1 VLFSSVIF
9 IFFFLPLTLAVYFL
23 TPQRFKN
30 LSLLVMSLLF
40 YFWTEGNYL
49 LVLITSLLG
58 NYGFALLIE
67 RWGRLGKGRK
77 GKIALS
83 IAIAFNIGLLIF
95 FKYLDFMARQFGL
108 GGMVTGFAFAV
119 PGLYVPIGISFFTF
133 KGLSYVID
141 VYRRDVRVQKN
152 VIDYA
157 LYHSFFPQVLAG
169 PIARYRGIASQM
181 IGRRVTLEGFRAG
194 MERFIIGLG
203 KKVLIANQ
211 LGPLV
216 DQVFGLPLTRLS
228 SPAAWLGIICYTL
241 QIYFDFSGYSDMAIG
256 LGRMFGFNTPE
267 NFNYPYIARSVREF
281 WRRWHITLSEW
292 FRDYLYIPLGGNRG
306 SSYKTYFNLLVVF
319 LLCGLWHGASWTF
332 IVWGLWHGLFLAFER
347 TKPGSRLSRLRI
359 LSHLYTCLVFVLGWV
374 FFRSADMAQA
384 VDYLKAMSGLNMVG
398 VAQPFSA
405 LIDAKIITLLLV
417 GMIGSTPAMRD
428 LVRRVISLTE
438 ERLSLMAVRQL
449 IATAVLLGIFIISLS
464 ATSYDVYKAF
474 IYFKF

>member
-1 VLFSSVIF
+1 
-9 IFFFLPLTLAVYFL
+9 
-23 TPQRFKN
+23 
-30 LSLLVMSLLF
+30 MSLLF
-40 YFWTEGNYL
+40 YYWTEKNYV
-49 LVLITSLLG
+49 LVLIASICA

-67 RWGRLGKGRK
+67 KYGGQGSGGKR
-77 GKIALS
+77 KIALF
-83 IAIAFNIGLLIF
+83 IAIVFNIAFLVC
-95 FKYLDFMARQFGL
+95 FKYLAFALGQFAFF
-108 GGMVTGFAFAV
+108 GMLTGFVFAV
-119 PGLYVPIGISFFTF
+119 PNIYLPIGISFFTF

-141 VYRRDVRVQKN
+141 VYRKDVGAQKN
-152 VIDYA
+152 IIDYS

-169 PIARYRGIASQM
+169 PIARYRGMASQM
-181 IGRRVTLEGFRAG
+181 VGRRMTLEGFRTGA
-194 MERFIIGLG
+194 ERFIIGLG

-211 LGPLV
+211 LGPVV
-216 DQVFGLPLTRLS
+216 DQAFSLPLTRLS
-228 SPAAWLGIICYTL
+228 YPAAWLGIICYTF

-256 LGRMFGFNTPE
+256 LGKMFGFNTPE

-306 SSYKTYFNLLVVF
+306 GSYRTYSNLLVVF
-319 LLCGLWHGASWTF
+319 LLCGLWHGAGWTF

-347 TKPGSRLSRLRI
+347 TKSGLRLSRLGI

-384 VDYLKAMSGLNMVG
+384 VNYLKAMFGLNG
-398 VAQPFSA
+398 KTVAQPLAA
-405 LIDAKIITLLLV
+405 LIDAKVITLLIIAT
-417 GMIGSTPAMRD
+417 IGSTPAMRD
-428 LVRRVISLTE
+428 LTKRVISLTE

-449 IATAVLLGIFIISLS
+449 IAFAVLFSIFIMSLS

>member
-9 IFFFLPLTLAVYFL
+9 IFFFLPLSLAVYFL

-30 LSLLVMSLLF
+30 LSFLVMSLLF

-49 LVLITSLLG
+49 LVLIASLLG

-67 RWGRLGKGRK
+67 KYGRNGKGKR

-95 FKYLDFMARQFGL
+95 FKYLDFMARQFGFL
-108 GGMVTGFAFAV
+108 GMLTGFASAV
-119 PGLYVPIGISFFTF
+119 PRIYVPIGISFFSF
-133 KGLSYVID
+133 KALSYVID
-141 VYRRDVRVQKN
+141 VYRKDVRAQKN
-152 VIDYA
+152 IIDYG

-169 PIARYRGIASQM
+169 PIARYRDVASQM
-181 IGRRVTLEGFRAG
+181 IGRSMTLEGFRAG

-216 DQVFGLPLTRLS
+216 DQVFSLPLTRLS
-228 SPAAWLGIICYTL
+228 CPAAWLGIICYTL
-241 QIYFDFSGYSDMAIG
+241 QIYFDFSGYTDMAIG
-256 LGRMFGFNTPE
+256 LGRMFGFDTPE

-306 SSYKTYFNLLVVF
+306 SSYRTYCNLLVVF
-319 LLCGLWHGASWTF
+319 LLCGMWHGASWTF

-347 TKPGSRLSRLRI
+347 TKPGSKLSRLGI

-374 FFRSADMAQA
+374 FFRSADMTQA
-384 VDYLKAMSGLNMVG
+384 VNYLKAMAGLNVRG
-398 VAQPFSA
+398 PAQPFAA
-405 LIDAKIITLLLV
+405 LIDAKVIALLLI
-417 GMIGSTPAMRD
+417 GTIGSTPAMRD
-428 LVRRVISLTE
+428 LVRRIGSHTE
-438 ERLSLMAVRQL
+438 ARLSLMATRQL
-449 IATAVLLGIFIISLS
+449 VASAVLFGIFILSLS

>member
-49 LVLITSLLG
+49 LVLITSFLG

-67 RWGRLGKGRK
+67 KYGKNGKGEK
-77 GKIALS
+77 GKVALS

-95 FKYLDFMARQFGL
+95 FKYLGFMARQFGFL
-108 GGMVTGFAFAV
+108 GVPTGFALAIPKIYLPV
-119 PGLYVPIGISFFTF
+119 GISFFTF

-152 VIDYA
+152 VVDYA
-157 LYHSFFPQVLAG
+157 LYHSFFPQLLAG
-169 PIARYRGIASQM
+169 PIARYRGMASQM
-181 IGRRVTLEGFRAG
+181 IRRRVMLEGFRAG

-211 LGPLV
+211 LGPLA
-216 DQVFGLPLTRLS
+216 DQVFNLPLARLS
-228 SPAAWLGIICYTL
+228 SPAAWLGITCYTL

-256 LGRMFGFNTPE
+256 IGRMFGFNTPE

-306 SSYKTYFNLLVVF
+306 SSYKTYFNLIVVF

-332 IVWGLWHGLFLAFER
+332 IVWGMWHGLFLAFER
-347 TKPGSRLSRLRI
+347 TKPGSKLSRLGI
-359 LSHLYTCLVFVLGWV
+359 LSHLYTCFVFVLGWV

-384 VDYLKAMSGLNMVG
+384 INYLRAMFGLNGLVI
-398 VAQPFSA
+398 APPFSV
-405 LIDAKIITLLLV
+405 LIDPKVITLLVLGAV
-417 GMIGSTPAMRD
+417 GSTPAMRD
-428 LVRRVISLTE
+428 LVRRVSSLTE
-438 ERLSLMAVRQL
+438 ARLSLMAARQL
-449 IATAVLLGIFIISLS
+449 IDTAVLLGIFIISLS
-464 ATSYDVYKAF
+464 ATSYDVYNAF